1 MEARILAERNS
12 PKSRVIRRKG
22 REDKDFIYAA
32 LGGLT
37 LCVAALYMSVALP
50 KVAPIIAPKF
60 LDMRL
65 AALGPAAGWKPA
77 EDLTV
82 ETRFA
87 VPSESRL
94 EKPTQVTRVGST
106 EKLETLFAGMDYS
119 LNTAAYDQVEVPRV
133 FLANMPWDLHT
144 LSSTDTRKLLFVQT
158 MLPLILKANET
169 ILLERGQL
177 LALRARTEAG
187 RTPTAEEASWLN
199 DLAERY
205 GAESTDFDKLLRRV
219 DIIPPSLALAQ
230 AAEESGWGTS
240 RFVQQGNAVF
250 GQYTFSEE
258 LGLIPVQREDGK
270 THYIRSYDHLLDGVR
285 SYARNLN
292 THAAYLGFRKERAN
306 MRVGGQEID
315 GYKLAAKLASYS
327 ERGQEYVTTI
337 RDLIQ
342 ANSFEPLD
350 RARLRGGKFAN
361 LISTGR

>member
-1 MEARILAERNS
+1 MAERNGL
-12 PKSRVIRRKG
+12 KSRVIRRRT
-22 REDKDFIYAA
+22 RENKDFIYAA

-37 LCVAALYMSVALP
+37 LCVAALYMAVALP
-50 KVAPIIAPKF
+50 KVAPIIAPKL

-65 AALGPAAGWKPA
+65 QALGPAAAWKPA
-77 EDLTV
+77 EDLTI

-94 EKPTQVTRVGST
+94 EKPTQVMRVGST
-106 EKLETLFAGMDYS
+106 EKLENLFAGMDYS
-119 LNTAAYDQVEVPRV
+119 LDGATYDQVEVPRV
-133 FLANMPWDLHT
+133 FLASMPSDLHT

-177 LALRARTEAG
+177 LALRARTESG

-219 DIIPPSLALAQ
+219 DVVPPSLALAQ

-240 RFVQQGNAVF
+240 RFVRQGNAAF

-258 LGLIPVQREDGK
+258 LGLAPVKREDGK
-270 THYIRSYDHLLDGVR
+270 GHYIRSYDHLLDGVK
-285 SYARNLN
+285 SYVRNLN
-292 THAAYLGFRKERAN
+292 THAAYSGFRKARAE
-306 MRVGGQEID
+306 MRGGGQEIN
-315 GYKLAAKLASYS
+315 GYKLAAKLTAYS
-327 ERGQEYVTTI
+327 ERGQEYVNTI
-337 RDLIQ
+337 RELMR

-361 LISTGR
+361 LISASR

>member
-1 MEARILAERNS
+1 MAQRNGL
-12 PKSRVIRRKG
+12 KSRVIRRKG

-37 LCVAALYMSVALP
+37 LCVAALYMAVALP

-65 AALGPAAGWKPA
+65 AALGPAAGWTPA

-94 EKPTQVTRVGST
+94 EKPTQVMRVGST
-106 EKLETLFAGMDYS
+106 EKLETLFEGLDYS
-119 LNTAAYDQVEVPRV
+119 LKPASYEQVEVPRV
-133 FLANMPWDLHT
+133 FLANMPSDLHT
-144 LSSTDTRKLLFVQT
+144 LSSADTRKLLFVQT

-177 LALRARTEAG
+177 LALRSRTEAG
-187 RTPTAEEASWLN
+187 RTMTAEEASWLK

-205 GAESTDFDKLLRRV
+205 GVEGTDFDKLLRRV
-219 DIIPPSLALAQ
+219 DIVPPSLALAQ

-240 RFVQQGNAVF
+240 RFVQQGNAAF
-250 GQYTFSEE
+250 GQYTFSEDT
-258 LGLIPVQREDGK
+258 GLVPGDRADGK
-270 THYIRSYDHLLDGVR
+270 THYIRSYDHLLDGVK

-292 THAAYLGFRKERAN
+292 THAAYRTFRKERAE
-306 MRVGGQEID
+306 MRASGQEID
-315 GYKLAAKLASYS
+315 GYELAGNLTSYS
-327 ERGQEYVTTI
+327 ERGKEYVDTI
-337 RDLIQ
+337 RGLIR

-350 RARLRGGKFAN
+350 RARLRGGIFAN
-361 LISTGR
+361 LLSAGR